1 METHRPLKGI
11 EVGDI
16 GPKFG
21 FNNKDNGYLM
31 FDKVRVPRRNLLM
44 RYIKVDKQGA
54 VSLEGDPKIAYSV
67 MLYTRL

>member
-1 METHRPLKGI
+1 M
-11 EVGDI
+11 
-16 GPKFG
+16 KFG